1 MRKVV
6 CRSMGFLVLP
16 ALALLIS
23 FAAQTGAQN
32 NSSTPRYFSG
42 LINDY
47 TPQTGG
53 GPWEIRGAWSLTLN
67 HNGTADFSAELNMT
81 HDDYWVQA
89 TTPSPVNDNTSTG
102 RNPHTH
108 HITLTGASTSTNVA
122 GCTGLLISN
131 GTLSLTGNGNAMFS
145 GSGLNICITGGN
157 AVPYSNVTLT
167 FLGPA
172 TMHFGVQ
179 AIHGVVRKSVV
190 RADHDDHDNHDGDH
204 QDGRH

>member
-1 MRKVV
+1 MKKTTFWCAVRIA
-6 CRSMGFLVLP
+6 VLMMLTAGGG
-16 ALALLIS
+16 ALAQ
-23 FAAQTGAQN
+23 AP
-32 NSSTPRYFSG
+32 TPRFFSG

-67 HNGTADFSAELNMT
+67 HNGTADFSAALNMT

-108 HITLTGASTSTNVA
+108 HITLTDASVSSNVA

-131 GTLSLTGNGNAMFS
+131 GTLSLTGNGNGMFA
-145 GSGLNICITGGN
+145 GSGIDICITGGN

-179 AIHGVVRKSVV
+179 AIHGVVRKSVA
-190 RADHDDHDNHDGDH
+190 RGDHDDQDGDQHDG
-204 QDGRH
+204 RY